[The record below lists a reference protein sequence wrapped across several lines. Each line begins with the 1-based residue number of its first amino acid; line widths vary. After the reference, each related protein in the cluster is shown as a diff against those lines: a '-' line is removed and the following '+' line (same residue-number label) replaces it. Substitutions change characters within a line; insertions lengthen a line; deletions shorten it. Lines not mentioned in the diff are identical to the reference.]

1 LPDRPETISRAAN
14 ERVRSSK
21 VGPLEANAQIT
32 TMSKRVVEV
41 QIRAIV
47 AAEGGFAVFLGNQ
60 EKTFVIFVDQT
71 VGAAIEM
78 SLRGIRKE
86 RPLTHDL
93 LADILRE
100 LGTKIERAV
109 ISDLKS
115 GTCYARLVLTVENE
129 LKQKK
134 IIEIDA
140 RPSDSIAVAI
150 AQQAP
155 IYVSLNVWE
164 ELEDMTEA
172 LRKLEAEGLPRPTDG
187 GEGVS

>member
-1 LPDRPETISRAAN
+1 
-14 ERVRSSK
+14 
-21 VGPLEANAQIT
+21 
-32 TMSKRVVEV
+32 MSKRVVEV
-41 QIRAIV
+41 QVRAIV

-78 SLRGIRKE
+78 SLRGVRKE

-93 LADILRE
+93 LANILRE
-100 LGTKIERAV
+100 LGTKIERVV

-134 IIEIDA
+134 IMEIDA

-172 LRKLEAEGLPRPTDG
+172 LRKLEAEGLPRQKNG
-187 GEGVS
+187 GEGIS

>member
-1 LPDRPETISRAAN
+1 
-14 ERVRSSK
+14 
-21 VGPLEANAQIT
+21 
-32 TMSKRVVEV
+32 MSKRVVEV

-60 EKTFVIFVDQT
+60 EKIFVIFVDQA
-71 VGAAIEM
+71 VGTAIEM
-78 SLRGIRKE
+78 SLRGVQRE

-93 LADILRE
+93 LASILRE

-109 ISDLKS
+109 ISDLKC

-134 IIEIDA
+134 IMEIDA
-140 RPSDSIAVAI
+140 RPSDCIAVAT
-150 AQQAP
+150 AQRAP

-172 LRKLEAEGLPRPTDG
+172 FRKLEAEGLLREKNG
-187 GEGVS
+187 AEGVS

>member
-1 LPDRPETISRAAN
+1 
-14 ERVRSSK
+14 
-21 VGPLEANAQIT
+21 
-32 TMSKRVVEV
+32 VVEV

-47 AAEGGFAVFLGNQ
+47 AAEGGFAVFLGNE

-78 SLRGIRKE
+78 SLRGVQKE

-93 LADILRE
+93 LANILRE

-109 ISDLKS
+109 ISDLKC

-134 IIEIDA
+134 IMEIDA

-150 AQQAP
+150 AQRAP

-172 LRKLEAEGLPRPTDG
+172 LRKLEAEGLPRPNNG

>member
-1 LPDRPETISRAAN
+1 
-14 ERVRSSK
+14 
-21 VGPLEANAQIT
+21 
-32 TMSKRVVEV
+32 MSKRVVEV
-41 QIRAIV
+41 QVRAIV

-78 SLRGIRKE
+78 SLRGVRKE

-93 LADILRE
+93 LANILRE
-100 LGTKIERAV
+100 LGTKIERVV

-134 IIEIDA
+134 IMEIDA
-140 RPSDSIAVAI
+140 RPSDSIAMAI

-172 LRKLEAEGLPRPTDG
+172 LRKLEADGLPRQKNG
-187 GEGVS
+187 GEGIS

>member
-1 LPDRPETISRAAN
+1 
-14 ERVRSSK
+14 
-21 VGPLEANAQIT
+21 
-32 TMSKRVVEV
+32 MSKRVVEV

-47 AAEGGFAVFLGNQ
+47 AAEGGFAVFLGNR

-78 SLRGIRKE
+78 SLRGVQKE

-93 LADILRE
+93 LANILRE

-109 ISDLKS
+109 ISDLKC

-134 IIEIDA
+134 IMEIDA
-140 RPSDSIAVAI
+140 RPSDCIAVAT
-150 AQQAP
+150 AQRAP

-172 LRKLEAEGLPRPTDG
+172 LRKLEAEGLHREKKG

>member
-1 LPDRPETISRAAN
+1 
-14 ERVRSSK
+14 
-21 VGPLEANAQIT
+21 
-32 TMSKRVVEV
+32 MSKRVVEV

-47 AAEGGFAVFLGNQ
+47 AAEGGFAVFLGNH
-60 EKTFVIFVDQT
+60 EKTFVIFVDQA

-78 SLRGIRKE
+78 SLRGVQKE

-93 LADILRE
+93 VANILRE

-109 ISDLKS
+109 ISDLKC

-134 IIEIDA
+134 IMEIDA
-140 RPSDSIAVAI
+140 RPSDCIAVAI
-150 AQQAP
+150 AQRAP
-155 IYVSLNVWE
+155 IYVSINVWE

-172 LRKLEAEGLPRPTDG
+172 LRKLEAEGLPKQKDS

>member
-1 LPDRPETISRAAN
+1 
-14 ERVRSSK
+14 
-21 VGPLEANAQIT
+21 
-32 TMSKRVVEV
+32 MSKRVVEV

-78 SLRGIRKE
+78 SLRGVRKE

-93 LADILRE
+93 LANILRE

-134 IIEIDA
+134 IMEIDA

-150 AQQAP
+150 AQRAP

-172 LRKLEAEGLPRPTDG
+172 LRKLEAEGLPRQPNG

>member
-1 LPDRPETISRAAN
+1 
-14 ERVRSSK
+14 
-21 VGPLEANAQIT
+21 
-32 TMSKRVVEV
+32 MSKRVVEV
-41 QIRAIV
+41 QVRAIV

-78 SLRGIRKE
+78 SLRGVRKE
-86 RPLTHDL
+86 RPHTHDL
-93 LADILRE
+93 LANILRE
-100 LGTKIERAV
+100 LGTKIERVV

-134 IIEIDA
+134 IMEIDA
-140 RPSDSIAVAI
+140 RPSDSIAMAI

-172 LRKLEAEGLPRPTDG
+172 LRKLEADGLPRQKNG
-187 GEGVS
+187 GEGIS

>member
-1 LPDRPETISRAAN
+1 
-14 ERVRSSK
+14 
-21 VGPLEANAQIT
+21 
-32 TMSKRVVEV
+32 MSKRVVEV
-41 QIRAIV
+41 QVRAIV

-60 EKTFVIFVDQT
+60 EKTFVIFVDET

-78 SLRGIRKE
+78 SLRGVRKE

-93 LADILRE
+93 LANILRE
-100 LGTKIERAV
+100 LGTKIERVV

-134 IIEIDA
+134 IMEIDA

-172 LRKLEAEGLPRPTDG
+172 LRKLEAEGLPRQKNG
-187 GEGVS
+187 GEGIS

>member
-1 LPDRPETISRAAN
+1 
-14 ERVRSSK
+14 
-21 VGPLEANAQIT
+21 
-32 TMSKRVVEV
+32 MSKRVVEV
-41 QIRAIV
+41 QVRAIV

-60 EKTFVIFVDQT
+60 EKTFVIFVDET

-78 SLRGIRKE
+78 SLRGVRKE

-93 LADILRE
+93 LANILRE
-100 LGTKIERAV
+100 LGTKIERVV

-134 IIEIDA
+134 IMEIDA
-140 RPSDSIAVAI
+140 RPSDSIAMAI

-172 LRKLEAEGLPRPTDG
+172 LRKLEADGLPRQKNG
-187 GEGVS
+187 GEGIS

>member
-1 LPDRPETISRAAN
+1 
-14 ERVRSSK
+14 
-21 VGPLEANAQIT
+21 
-32 TMSKRVVEV
+32 MSKRVVEV

-78 SLRGIRKE
+78 SLRGVRKE

-93 LADILRE
+93 LANILRE

-109 ISDLKS
+109 ISDLKC

-134 IIEIDA
+134 IMEIDA

-150 AQQAP
+150 AQRAP

-172 LRKLEAEGLPRPTDG
+172 LRKLEAEGLPRPNNG

>member
-1 LPDRPETISRAAN
+1 
-14 ERVRSSK
+14 
-21 VGPLEANAQIT
+21 
-32 TMSKRVVEV
+32 MSKRVVEV
-41 QIRAIV
+41 QVRAIV

-78 SLRGIRKE
+78 SLRGVRKE

-93 LADILRE
+93 LANILRE
-100 LGTKIERAV
+100 LGTKIERVV

-134 IIEIDA
+134 IMEIDA
-140 RPSDSIAVAI
+140 RPSDSIAMAI

-172 LRKLEAEGLPRPTDG
+172 LRKLEAEGLPRQKNG
-187 GEGVS
+187 GEGIS

>member
-1 LPDRPETISRAAN
+1 
-14 ERVRSSK
+14 
-21 VGPLEANAQIT
+21 
-32 TMSKRVVEV
+32 MSKRVVEV

-47 AAEGGFAVFLGNQ
+47 AAEGGFAVFLGNE

-78 SLRGIRKE
+78 SLRGVQKE

-93 LADILRE
+93 LANILRE

-109 ISDLKS
+109 ISDLKC
-115 GTCYARLVLTVENE
+115 GTCYARLVMTVENE

-134 IIEIDA
+134 IMEIDA

-150 AQQAP
+150 AQRAP

-172 LRKLEAEGLPRPTDG
+172 LRKLEAEGLPKPNNG

>member
-1 LPDRPETISRAAN
+1 
-14 ERVRSSK
+14 
-21 VGPLEANAQIT
+21 
-32 TMSKRVVEV
+32 MSKRVVEV

-47 AAEGGFAVFLGNQ
+47 AAEGGFAVFLGNH
-60 EKTFVIFVDQT
+60 EKTFVIFVDQA

-78 SLRGIRKE
+78 SLRGVQKE

-93 LADILRE
+93 VANILRE

-109 ISDLKS
+109 ISDLKC

-134 IIEIDA
+134 IMEIDA
-140 RPSDSIAVAI
+140 RPSDCIAVAI
-150 AQQAP
+150 AQRAP
-155 IYVSLNVWE
+155 IYVSINVWE

-172 LRKLEAEGLPRPTDG
+172 LRKLEAEGLPKQKDG

>member
-1 LPDRPETISRAAN
+1 
-14 ERVRSSK
+14 
-21 VGPLEANAQIT
+21 
-32 TMSKRVVEV
+32 MSKRVVEV

-60 EKTFVIFVDQT
+60 EKTFVIFVDQA

-78 SLRGIRKE
+78 SLRGVQKE

-93 LADILRE
+93 LANILRE

-109 ISDLKS
+109 ISDLKC

-134 IIEIDA
+134 IMEIDA
-140 RPSDSIAVAI
+140 RPSDCIAVAI
-150 AQQAP
+150 AQSAP
-155 IYVSLNVWE
+155 IYVSINVWE
-164 ELEDMTEA
+164 ELEDMTQA
-172 LRKLEAEGLPRPTDG
+172 LRKLEAEGLPRQKDG

>member
-1 LPDRPETISRAAN
+1 
-14 ERVRSSK
+14 
-21 VGPLEANAQIT
+21 
-32 TMSKRVVEV
+32 MSKRVVEV

-71 VGAAIEM
+71 VGAAIET
-78 SLRGIRKE
+78 SLRGVQKE

-93 LADILRE
+93 LANILRE

-109 ISDLKS
+109 ISDLKC

-134 IIEIDA
+134 IMEIDA
-140 RPSDSIAVAI
+140 RPSDCIAVAT
-150 AQQAP
+150 AQRAP

-172 LRKLEAEGLPRPTDG
+172 LRKLEAEGLPRQKNG

>member
-1 LPDRPETISRAAN
+1 
-14 ERVRSSK
+14 
-21 VGPLEANAQIT
+21 
-32 TMSKRVVEV
+32 MSKRVVEV
-41 QIRAIV
+41 KIRAIV
-47 AAEGGFAVFLGNQ
+47 AAEGGFAVFLGNP

-78 SLRGIRKE
+78 SLRGVQNE

-93 LADILRE
+93 LANILRE

-109 ISDLKS
+109 ISDLKC

-129 LKQKK
+129 LKQIK
-134 IIEIDA
+134 IMEIDA

-150 AQQAP
+150 AQRAP

-172 LRKLEAEGLPRPTDG
+172 LRKLEAEGLPRQKNG

>member
-1 LPDRPETISRAAN
+1 
-14 ERVRSSK
+14 
-21 VGPLEANAQIT
+21 
-32 TMSKRVVEV
+32 MSKRVVEV
-41 QIRAIV
+41 QIGAIV
-47 AAEGGFAVFLGNQ
+47 AAEGGFAVFLGNR

-78 SLRGIRKE
+78 SLRGVQKE

-93 LADILRE
+93 LANILRE
-100 LGTKIERAV
+100 LGTKIERVV
-109 ISDLKS
+109 ISDLKC

-134 IIEIDA
+134 IMEIDA
-140 RPSDSIAVAI
+140 RPSDCIAVAT
-150 AQQAP
+150 AQRAP

-172 LRKLEAEGLPRPTDG
+172 LRKLEAEGLHREKKG

>member
-1 LPDRPETISRAAN
+1 
-14 ERVRSSK
+14 
-21 VGPLEANAQIT
+21 
-32 TMSKRVVEV
+32 MSKRVVEV
-41 QIRAIV
+41 QVRAIV

-78 SLRGIRKE
+78 SLRGVRKE

-93 LADILRE
+93 LANILRE
-100 LGTKIERAV
+100 LGTKLERVV

-134 IIEIDA
+134 IMEIDA
-140 RPSDSIAVAI
+140 RPSDSIAMAI

-172 LRKLEAEGLPRPTDG
+172 LRKLEADGLPRQKNG
-187 GEGVS
+187 GEGIS

>member
-1 LPDRPETISRAAN
+1 
-14 ERVRSSK
+14 
-21 VGPLEANAQIT
+21 
-32 TMSKRVVEV
+32 MSKRVVEV
-41 QIRAIV
+41 QVRAIV

-60 EKTFVIFVDQT
+60 EKTFVIFVDET

-78 SLRGIRKE
+78 SLRGVRKE

-93 LADILRE
+93 LANILRE
-100 LGTKIERAV
+100 LGTKIERVV

-134 IIEIDA
+134 IMEIDA
-140 RPSDSIAVAI
+140 RPSDSIALAI

-172 LRKLEAEGLPRPTDG
+172 LRKLEAEGLPRQKNG
-187 GEGVS
+187 GEGIS

>member
-1 LPDRPETISRAAN
+1 
-14 ERVRSSK
+14 
-21 VGPLEANAQIT
+21 
-32 TMSKRVVEV
+32 MSKRVVEV

-78 SLRGIRKE
+78 SLRGVRKE

-134 IIEIDA
+134 IMEIDA

-172 LRKLEAEGLPRPTDG
+172 LRKLEAEGLARPKDG

>member
-1 LPDRPETISRAAN
+1 
-14 ERVRSSK
+14 
-21 VGPLEANAQIT
+21 
-32 TMSKRVVEV
+32 MSKRVVEV
-41 QIRAIV
+41 HVRAIV

-78 SLRGIRKE
+78 SLRGVRKE

-93 LADILRE
+93 LANILRE
-100 LGTKIERAV
+100 LETKIERVV

-134 IIEIDA
+134 IMEIDA

-172 LRKLEAEGLPRPTDG
+172 LRKLEAEGLPRQKNG
-187 GEGVS
+187 GEGIS

>member
-1 LPDRPETISRAAN
+1 
-14 ERVRSSK
+14 
-21 VGPLEANAQIT
+21 
-32 TMSKRVVEV
+32 MSKRVVEV

-47 AAEGGFAVFLGNQ
+47 AAEGGFAVFLGNE

-71 VGAAIEM
+71 VGSAIEM
-78 SLRGIRKE
+78 SLRGVRKE

-93 LADILRE
+93 LANILRE

-134 IIEIDA
+134 IMEIDA

-150 AQQAP
+150 AQKAP

-172 LRKLEAEGLPRPTDG
+172 LRKLEAERLPRQKNG

>member
-1 LPDRPETISRAAN
+1 
-14 ERVRSSK
+14 
-21 VGPLEANAQIT
+21 
-32 TMSKRVVEV
+32 MSKRVVEV

-78 SLRGIRKE
+78 SLRGVRKE

-93 LADILRE
+93 LANILRE

-134 IIEIDA
+134 IMEIDA

-150 AQQAP
+150 AQRAP

-172 LRKLEAEGLPRPTDG
+172 LRKLEAEGLFRQKNG

>member
-1 LPDRPETISRAAN
+1 
-14 ERVRSSK
+14 
-21 VGPLEANAQIT
+21 
-32 TMSKRVVEV
+32 MSKRVVEV
-41 QIRAIV
+41 QVRAIV

-60 EKTFVIFVDQT
+60 EKTFVIFVDET

-78 SLRGIRKE
+78 SLRGVRKE

-93 LADILRE
+93 LANILRE
-100 LGTKIERAV
+100 LRTKIERVV

-134 IIEIDA
+134 IMEIDA

-172 LRKLEAEGLPRPTDG
+172 LRKLEAEGLPRQKNG
-187 GEGVS
+187 GEGIS

>member
-1 LPDRPETISRAAN
+1 
-14 ERVRSSK
+14 
-21 VGPLEANAQIT
+21 
-32 TMSKRVVEV
+32 MSKRVVEV
-41 QIRAIV
+41 QVRAIV

-78 SLRGIRKE
+78 SLRGVRKE
-86 RPLTHDL
+86 RPHTHDL
-93 LADILRE
+93 LANILRE
-100 LGTKIERAV
+100 LGTKVERVV

-134 IIEIDA
+134 IMEIDA
-140 RPSDSIAVAI
+140 RPSDSIAMAI

-172 LRKLEAEGLPRPTDG
+172 LRKLEADGLPRQKNG
-187 GEGVS
+187 GEGIS